1 MYTPCVTDSR
11 AHLPCP
17 SCARRNAAASAGLLW
32 HQGLG
37 DVPLAGKRSWKQ
49 NIPVRN
55 IKLYV
60 FLRTEA
66 KRFGRT
72 LVWLHIEQ
80 LPPDVAAQRDNN
92 HPSLKSIQIRQP
104 TLLAIYNPALSR
116 APAASTLIAS
126 PWLSPRPRRA

>member
-1 MYTPCVTDSR
+1 MAWGLSLPALACTGEECHVPPFCVTESG

-60 FLRTEA
+60 FLRTETEC
-66 KRFGRT
+66 FGRT

-92 HPSLKSIQIRQP
+92 HPLVEEHP
-104 TLLAIYNPALSR
+104 NR
-116 APAASTLIAS
+116 AAHSACYL
-126 PWLSPRPRRA
+126 